1 MRACVRSAII
11 KMLALLVQRYKYLLY
26 KYKSTNTDE
35 DEAFEVRMCALNN
48 IKMLAGAGKSVSALV
63 YQ

>member
-1 MRACVRSAII
+1 MCALSNI
-11 KMLALLVQRYKYLLY
+11 KMLALLVQRYKFLLY
-26 KYKSTNTDE
+26 WYKSTSTDE

-48 IKMLAGAGKSVSALV
+48 IKMLAGAGKSVSVLL